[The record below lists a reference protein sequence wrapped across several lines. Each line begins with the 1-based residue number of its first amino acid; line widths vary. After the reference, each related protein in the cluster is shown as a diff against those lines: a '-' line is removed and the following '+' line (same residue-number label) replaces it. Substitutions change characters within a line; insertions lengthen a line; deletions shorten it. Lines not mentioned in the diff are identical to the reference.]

1 MGGVLIGARH
11 LKGEIRGEGR
21 SNSMLGE
28 GILGR
33 SVGKVGRWAGLIEAR
48 HVKGRKVGAF
58 DKGNVSNSPFFPDKN
73 RRNASLSLTGKQG
86 ISRVCT
92 SSQDSSKESQG
103 RKREKRKKRRKKKK
117 KKR

>member
-1 MGGVLIGARH
+1 MKGARH

-48 HVKGRKVGAF
+48 HVKGRKVGAS

-73 RRNASLSLTGKQG
+73 RRNASLSHGKTRNIKG
-86 ISRVCT
+86 LYIESRFKQRIT
-92 SSQDSSKESQG
+92 RKKE
-103 RKREKRKKRRKKKK
+103 RKKKKKRRKKDK
-117 KKR
+117 